1 MRDHERE
8 LIAALVEGRLD
19 DESEA
24 RALVASSPELQ
35 DEYQAQLLAHRALT
49 GAGTVS
55 LTEGERAELHRDVWT
70 ALRHRSEAPTRGP
83 WYLRAAAVAAGL
95 FVVVG
100 LAAVL
105 STSGGPDAG
114 VTGGLAADLDESPT
128 SDESQEA
135 AGVPADDSA
144 GSDGAETFE
153 DAATTTAAASEPA
166 APRDD
171 AIAFYS
177 REAEL
182 MRQGIFSE
190 RLRSVPTSEARYGDH
205 QACVEEAGLT
215 EYRVLATLEE
225 PAGTST
231 TGDSSMLAVAI
242 PVDAQLDSAPIA
254 FVDLDVCEV
263 VYIDE

>member
-24 RALVASSPELQ
+24 RALVASSPELHE
-35 DEYQAQLLAHRALT
+35 EYEAQLLAHRALT
-49 GAGTVS
+49 GAGSVS
-55 LTEGERAELHRDVWT
+55 LSEAERAELHRDVWT
-70 ALRHRSEAPTRGP
+70 ALRHRSEAPARGP

-114 VTGGLAADLDESPT
+114 SVGGLAADLDVGPT
-128 SDESQEA
+128 SEEDEEA
-135 AGVPADDSA
+135 AGAPSDDSA

-153 DAATTTAAASEPA
+153 DAATTTAAASELESPG
-166 APRDD
+166 DE
-171 AIAFYS
+171 AIAVYR

-182 MRQGIFSE
+182 IRQGIFSE
-190 RLRSVPTSEARYGDH
+190 RLRSFTTSDRAYDDH
-205 QACVEEAGLT
+205 QACVEEAGLN

-231 TGDSSMLAVAI
+231 TGDSSLLAVVI

>member
-1 MRDHERE
+1 MRDQHHE

-24 RALVASSPELQ
+24 RALIASSPELHE
-35 DEYQAQLLAHRALT
+35 EYEAQLLAHRALT
-49 GAGTVS
+49 GAGSVALS
-55 LTEGERAELHRDVWT
+55 EAERAELHRDIWT
-70 ALRHRSEAPTRGP
+70 ALRHTPETSTRGP

-114 VTGGLAADLDESPT
+114 VMGGLAADQVESPT
-128 SDESQEA
+128 SGDEADLDSA
-135 AGVPADDSA
+135 PADDST

-153 DAATTTAAASEPA
+153 DAATTTAAASESA
-166 APRDD
+166 ARGLSVDQLE
-171 AIAFYS
+171 S
-177 REAEL
+177 EAEL
-182 MRQGIFSE
+182 IRQGIFTDRLSSFSE
-190 RLRSVPTSEARYGDH
+190 SDAAYSSY
-205 QACVEEAGLT
+205 QACLEEAGLDG
-215 EYRVLATLEE
+215 YRILATRS
-225 PAGTST
+225 GTEDIST
-231 TGDSSMLAVAI
+231 LALAI
-242 PVDAQLDSAPIA
+242 PNEAQLDSAPIA